1 MNKLRIEDT
10 MALKRPNLIMFI
22 PNIIDTN
29 IRITIL
35 NFILIPIQKKPSGG
49 LHYLSVLFDHDR
61 SLLKPPTRQ
70 GRFKMRV
77 PAHSHQS

>member
-1 MNKLRIEDT
+1 

-29 IRITIL
+29 IRIVIL

-61 SLLKPPTRQ
+61 SLLKPPARKQ
-70 GRFKMRV
+70 GTKLLILPEFF
-77 PAHSHQS
+77 H